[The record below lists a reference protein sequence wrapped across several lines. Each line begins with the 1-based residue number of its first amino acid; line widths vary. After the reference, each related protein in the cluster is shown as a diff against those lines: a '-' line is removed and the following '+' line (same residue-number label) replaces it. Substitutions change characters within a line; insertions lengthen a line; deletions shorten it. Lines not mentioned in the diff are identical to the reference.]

1 MVDGEG
7 SPAVRP
13 GLTLPGLADLR
24 LRAPAWVG
32 AVVGSVVLGIYLS
45 FATTSFFTTNNLLTV
60 LLQISVVAIMGAGQT
75 FVVLTAGIDLS
86 VAAVGALAGTVAG
99 IVSVTHAQPG
109 WLALLIALLVS
120 AGVGLAQGIT
130 IAYFGLPAFIITLG
144 GLSIWRGVALQATGG
159 INNTGLPPL
168 IASMAQDKFLGIP
181 IPVWLTIGV
190 FSVAWYVLT
199 QTKFGIGLY
208 SIGGNEETARLAGVP
223 VKRYKTIAYV
233 ICSTLSGF
241 GGVILVGRLDS
252 AGGSIATGLELNVIA
267 AVVIGGTSLF
277 GGEGAPWGAF
287 YGAVLMGLIQN
298 GMNLLGYSAF
308 LQQIVLGSVIV
319 AAVAG
324 DALRRK
330 HVVALLASF
339 VAKNLRRAR
348 PPST

>member
-1 MVDGEG
+1 MADSDG
-7 SPAVRP
+7 PAVVRP
-13 GLTLPGLADLR
+13 GLTLPGISDIR

-45 FATTSFFTTNNLLTV
+45 LATSSFLTTDNLLNV

-86 VAAVGALAGTVAG
+86 AAAVGALAGTVAG
-99 IVSVTHAQPG
+99 IVAITHAQPG

-120 AGVGLAQGIT
+120 AGAGLAQGIT

-144 GLSIWRGVALQATGG
+144 GLSIWRGVALEATDG

-168 IASMAQDKFLGIP
+168 IAGMAQNKLLGIP
-181 IPVWLTIGV
+181 IPVWITIGV

-199 QTKFGIGLY
+199 QTKFGVGLY
-208 SIGGNEETARLAGVP
+208 AIGGNEETARLAGVP
-223 VKRYKTIAYV
+223 VRRYKTIAYV
-233 ICSTLSGF
+233 VSSTLAGF

-252 AGGSIATGLELNVIA
+252 AGGSIGTGLELNVIA

-319 AAVAG
+319 AAVAA
-324 DALRRK
+324 DEVRRKRVIPLLVSFVVRKLRRRGR
-330 HVVALLASF
+330 LS
-339 VAKNLRRAR
+339 
-348 PPST
+348 P